1 LTQVKLIHPCRPGE
15 FHLASFL
22 RALIFAPTV
31 ILAAQAPAPVVG
43 EAPPR
48 DPAPPL
54 PKEILNDPKVIARG
68 EEIWKEQCSHCH
80 GSKAYPGKAPR
91 LQPKQYTPDFVW
103 DRVHNGF
110 RGMPTWKDVYSPD
123 DVNSVVAWVMSE
135 DFFP

>member
-1 LTQVKLIHPCRPGE
+1 M
-15 FHLASFL
+15 LAS
-22 RALIFAPTV
+22 AI
-31 ILAAQAPAPVVG
+31 ILATPFAVAQAPALAAG
-43 EAPPR
+43 EEEPPR

-54 PKEILNDPKVIARG
+54 PKEVLNDPKVIARG

-91 LQPKQYTPDFVW
+91 LQPNRYTPDFVW

-110 RGMPTWKDVYSPD
+110 RGMPTWKDVYSPV
-123 DVNSVVAWVMSE
+123 DVIAVVAWVMSE